1 MSFIIKNNDSEV
13 VKMFCKK
20 CGVRLPESSK
30 FCPSCGEVVE
40 QSSANTESTYQVYG
54 SPQNNHTN
62 TVRNN
67 NVPTGCDDDD
77 VQSNKVMAVLA
88 YIGILVLI
96 PVFMAKDSKYAR
108 FHSSQGLTLLIF
120 DFAYLIATAIIKG
133 ILGAVLP
140 WSMFGVYMIIST
152 ILSLGTIFFLVL
164 AIMGIVNAV
173 QGNEKELPIIGQIDI
188 LGKFRKK

>member
-1 MSFIIKNNDSEV
+1 MSFVIKNNDSEV
-13 VKMFCKK
+13 IKMFCKK
-20 CGVRLPESSK
+20 CGAKLPENSK
-30 FCPSCGEVVE
+30 FCSSCGEVVE
-40 QSSANTESTYQVYG
+40 QSNVNTEYTYQVYG
-54 SPQNNHTN
+54 SPQNNHAN
-62 TVRNN
+62 AVRNN
-67 NVPTGCDDDD
+67 NVGPAQDDD
-77 VQSNKVMAVLA
+77 VQNNKVMAVLA
-88 YIGILVLI
+88 YLGILVLI
-96 PVFMAKDSKYAR
+96 PIFMAKDSKYAR